1 MSKDIGRPSGFTEE
15 IADVI
20 CERLANGESLR
31 AICRDDGM
39 PSTSMVFRW
48 LGEFSNFRDR
58 YARAREAQADALF
71 DEILEIA
78 DETTFDTEITENG
91 SRPNSEWI
99 ARSRLRVDARK
110 WMASKLAPKKYGEK
124 LELAGDQSAPLTV
137 VVRKLT
143 GD

>member
-1 MSKDIGRPSGFTEE
+1 
-15 IADVI
+15 
-20 CERLANGESLR
+20 
-31 AICRDDGM
+31 
-39 PSTSMVFRW
+39 MVFRW
-48 LGEFSNFRDR
+48 LSEFSRFRDR

-78 DETTFDTEITENG
+78 DETAFDTEITENG